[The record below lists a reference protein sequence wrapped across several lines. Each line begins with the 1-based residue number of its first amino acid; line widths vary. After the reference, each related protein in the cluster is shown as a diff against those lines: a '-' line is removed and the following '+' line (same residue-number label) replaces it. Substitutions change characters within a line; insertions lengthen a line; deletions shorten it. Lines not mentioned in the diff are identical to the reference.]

1 MSDHQFIE
9 AKLWEG
15 VVPYPPEFVERYI
28 ARGYWQGQ
36 TISQFFDDC
45 VQKYA
50 TRTAII
56 CADRHITYAEL
67 AQKVNLFAVYLAQ
80 KGYQTGDSVVI
91 QLPNITEFFIAYF
104 ASIRIGMRPVMSLP
118 AHRHAEVSH
127 FIGQTEA
134 RLYICAEQHMGF
146 DYRTLAREC
155 QSRCSSLQQVIVI
168 GNAAEFDA
176 WPELSTVANRYVITA
191 EITARQVAFFQLSGG
206 STGTPKLIPR
216 THDDYL
222 YSVRASAEICQLDE
236 NTRMLMVLP
245 VAHNFSLSSAGSLG
259 LFFAGGTLVLAR
271 EPSPGTCF
279 ELIQTHRVTHV
290 ALVPAL
296 AAKWVEAV
304 QQGAR
309 NIFADLEVVQVGGAR
324 LPDALARQLIED
336 YDCCLQQVF
345 GMAEGLVNY
354 TRYDDSVE
362 TIISTQGSRISADD
376 EIKIVDDED
385 QELPAGETGHL
396 LTRGPY
402 TIRGYFK
409 AEEHNRKAFT
419 SDGFY
424 RTGDLVRM
432 TSDGNII
439 VEGRSKD
446 QINRGGEK
454 IATEEVE
461 QVLNQHTQVI
471 QSALVAMPDHMLGE
485 KSCAFIQW
493 RREAHDP
500 APVRLNMQLRQHV
513 QQSGLA
519 TFKIPDHIEF
529 VDDMPYTA
537 LGKIDKK
544 ELRQRLIKASN

>member
-1 MSDHQFIE
+1 MSDHQLIE
-9 AKLWEG
+9 AKLREG
-15 VVPYPPEFVERYI
+15 IVPYPPEFVERYI
-28 ARGYWQGQ
+28 AKGYWQGQ

-56 CADRHITYAEL
+56 CADCHITYAEL

-91 QLPNITEFFIAYF
+91 QLPNIAEFFIAYF

-118 AHRHAEVSH
+118 AHRYAEVSH

-155 QSRCSSLQQVIVI
+155 QSRCPSLQQVIVI

-236 NTRMLMVLP
+236 NTRMLMILP

-271 EPSPGTCF
+271 EPSPETCF
-279 ELIQTHRVTHV
+279 ELIQTHKVTHV

-419 SDGFY
+419 RDGFY

-529 VDDMPYTA
+529 VEDMPYTA